1 MANFVHTTPNG
12 TVLILMDLDGKV
24 SFATG
29 EPVNRT
35 GVFEFLLKRGTN
47 KDFNE
52 KVLKWL
58 DQEAQKATK
67 RITEKPAVVKK
78 P

>member
-12 TVLILMDLDGKV
+12 SVLILTDNDGKIAF
-24 SFATG
+24 STG
-29 EPVNRT
+29 VPVNRN

-67 RITEKPAVVKK
+67 RISVKPTEVK
-78 P
+78 